1 MPTIEIMRAGTH
13 VSSKGMPITFSAD
26 DLNMAAIAYSP
37 ERKRAVLTLGHP
49 SDNLPDLGTI
59 DKLSLVG
66 NRLFAHVSKVAAQA
80 VELVRSKRY
89 KYVSASFNGPLAP
102 DNPMPGSW
110 YLRHVGMLGAV
121 PPAVKG
127 LAPLEFSMATGR
139 VFNFCDPSVKACG
152 NADGFNENRGFI
164 APQGYAVDE
173 ATLDRYRQI
182 QHFADSAGL
191 SFIDAAIILARDG
204 C

>member
-13 VSSKGMPITFSAD
+13 TSSSGAPITFSAA
-26 DLNMAAIAYSP
+26 DLSLAAAAYAP

-49 SDNLPDLGTI
+49 ADNLPDLGTI
-59 DKLSLVG
+59 DRLSLVG

-80 VELVRSKRY
+80 VELVRAKRY

-102 DNPMPGSW
+102 DNPIPGSW

-127 LAPLEFSMATGR
+127 LAPLEFAVPYGR
-139 VFNFCDPSVKACG
+139 VYSFCDPAC
-152 NADGFNENRGFI
+152 NAGELCGGRDFN
-164 APQGYAVDE
+164 APFGYAVDE
-173 ATLDRYRQI
+173 ATLERYRQI
-182 QHFADSAGL
+182 QHFADTAGL
-191 SFIDAAIILARDG
+191 SFVDAAIILGREG
-204 C
+204 R

>member
-13 VSSKGMPITFSAD
+13 TSSSGMPITFSAA
-26 DLNMAAIAYSP
+26 DLSLAATAYAP

-49 SDNLPDLGTI
+49 SDNLPDMGTI

-80 VELVRSKRY
+80 VELVRAKRY
-89 KYVSASFNGPLAP
+89 KYVSASFSGPLAP
-102 DNPMPGSW
+102 DNPMPGTW

-127 LAPLEFSMATGR
+127 LAPLEFTAPYGR
-139 VFNFCDPSVKACG
+139 VYNFCDPSVGTC
-152 NADGFNENRGFI
+152 NADGFNESYSPSVPF
-164 APQGYAVDE
+164 GYAVDE
-173 ATLDRYRQI
+173 ATLEHYRQI
-182 QHFADSAGL
+182 RHFADTAGL
-191 SFIDAAIILARDG
+191 SFVDAAIILGREG
-204 C
+204 R